1 EGFQF
6 FGFALAHYYLLG
18 GHVPGKTNVWELFR
32 GNQIPLP
39 GGSGGIGTP
48 EQVRDAMHQFEEA
61 GVDQTVFIQQGG
73 NNRHEDIC
81 ASLEL
86 FAARVMP
93 EFKERHAA
101 RERRKAEEL
110 APHVE
115 RALALGMILHELE
128 ANGRPIL
135 PEKGPKPKAVLISL
149 RDYSERFVDGA
160 AAAERERLAEEILAL
175 RSRARRSR
183 RTSVEVVRE
192 LRGTL

>member
-1 EGFQF
+1 
-6 FGFALAHYYLLG
+6 
-18 GHVPGKTNVWELFR
+18 VWELFR

-115 RALALGMILHELE
+115 RALA
-128 ANGRPIL
+128 
-135 PEKGPKPKAVLISL
+135 
-149 RDYSERFVDGA
+149 
-160 AAAERERLAEEILAL
+160 
-175 RSRARRSR
+175 R
-183 RTSVEVVRE
+183 RTPPRE
-192 LRGTL
+192 PGELPLVQAYGRDLVSGTGQYPTADRR